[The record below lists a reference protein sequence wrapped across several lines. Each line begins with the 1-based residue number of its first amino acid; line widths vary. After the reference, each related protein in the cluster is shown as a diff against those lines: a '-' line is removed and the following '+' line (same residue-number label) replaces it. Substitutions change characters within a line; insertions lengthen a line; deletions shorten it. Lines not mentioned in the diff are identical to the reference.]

1 MKAWIEPYLLRFHQS
16 LMTAAG
22 TFTHREGFVLYVQ
35 DEAGH
40 IGRGDAAPLPGF
52 SKERPAEVR
61 LALER
66 WSPGQPFAGPP
77 SAAHAVE
84 QALLHLTAT
93 AHDTS
98 MAAILSDGH
107 ADHVPVNRLVRDS
120 AEAAEAVAEGFQ
132 TVKLKVGHRVPLSR
146 DIDAVLAVRDA
157 IGPDVK
163 LPLDAHGAWTL
174 AQARQVLT
182 ALRDC
187 SLEYIEEPVR
197 GHDLAAMAS
206 LRDLVPIGADET
218 VRTSG
223 DLERVIDARA
233 ADIVVIKPMMVGGPR
248 TARRLIRRALKAG
261 LPAVVTTS
269 LESVVGRTAAL
280 HLAASVPGLPAAG
293 LDTGRLLADDLGP
306 DLTITA
312 GEAWL

>member
-1 MKAWIEPYLLRFHQS
+1 MKTWIEPYLLRFNQS

-22 TFTHREGFVLYVQ
+22 TFTHREGFILLVE
-35 DEAGH
+35 DEAGNV
-40 IGRGDAAPLPGF
+40 GRGDAAPLPGF

-66 WSPGQPFAGPP
+66 WVPDQPFAGPP

-84 QALLHLTAT
+84 QALLHLQAR
-93 AHDTS
+93 AADTS
-98 MAAILSDGH
+98 MAAILSEGH
-107 ADHVPVNRLVRDS
+107 ADHVPVNRLVRDPS
-120 AEAAEAVAEGFQ
+120 EAAQAVMEGFG
-132 TVKLKVGHRVPLSR
+132 TVKFKVGHRVPVSR
-146 DIDAVLAVRDA
+146 EIEAVMAIRDA
-157 IGPDVK
+157 IGSAVA
-163 LPLDAHGAWTL
+163 LRLDANASWTL
-174 AQARQVLT
+174 AQAREVLL

-187 SLEYIEEPVR
+187 NIEYVEEPVR
-197 GHDLAAMAS
+197 DSDLPSMAS
-206 LRDLVPIGADET
+206 LRDLAPIAADES
-218 VRTSG
+218 VRTAG
-223 DLERVIDARA
+223 DLEQVIDAGA
-233 ADIVVIKPMMVGGPR
+233 ADVVVIKPMLVGGPR
-248 TARRLIRRALKAG
+248 TARRLIRRSVKAG

-306 DLTITA
+306 DLSIVR